1 MRVKRKKKT
10 RWRRRWFLTWVR
22 GEEEAKFEEI
32 AARGCPPWWRGCPA
46 SWSSQRLPNIM
57 DMLPTIMEM
66 LPSILIFSKVA
77 HHHGYVAHHHDLA
90 VSLLLRGCPASS
102 SSTSFTSSHQPE
114 AIRNKNSTS
123 NKGNLQSW
131 FLWRTKTTFVASAV
145 FTQKSR
151 FLVSGGEQVATTV
164 ALRGFIIPLGRILGV
179 GDFGRRMGQ
188 PSSGSTI
195 QRCGMSQGL
204 HCLRFA
210 LVLMQPLC
218 TSCHCQGVP
227 APCRP
232 PLLSQEWVFFNP
244 GHLLSSIIGPSW
256 SMPSI
261 LTINHH
267 NDLPTICH
275 QHVEGLQDD
284 ICVLLAP
291 DLPTC
296 GWHSQRVGVFLFRAF
311 QHLWFHV

>member
-1 MRVKRKKKT
+1 MRVKRKKK
-10 RWRRRWFLTWVR
+10 RRRWFLTWVR

-32 AARGCPPWWRGCPA
+32 AATGCPTSWRGCPA
-46 SWSSQRLPNIM
+46 WWSSQR
-57 DMLPTIMEM
+57 

-77 HHHGYVAHHHDLA
+77 QYHGYVAHHHDLA

-164 ALRGFIIPLGRILGV
+164 ALRGFIIPLGRIFGV

-195 QRCGMSQGL
+195 HQWVNHPKVWDEPGIALFQVCTCSYANFMHNLSLPGGARTLPTNTSEPRMGFLQSRSSPLLNNWSIMVNAQYFNYQPSQWSPHYLSPTCWGSP
-204 HCLRFA
+204 RWY
-210 LVLMQPLC
+210 LC
-218 TSCHCQGVP
+218 SPGT
-227 APCRP
+227 RP
-232 PLLSQEWVFFNP
+232 P
-244 GHLLSSIIGPSW
+244 
-256 SMPSI
+256 
-261 LTINHH
+261 
-267 NDLPTICH
+267 
-275 QHVEGLQDD
+275 
-284 ICVLLAP
+284 
-291 DLPTC
+291 
-296 GWHSQRVGVFLFRAF
+296 
-311 QHLWFHV
+311 HLWLAFSESWCFLI